1 MAWFSEAYLDF
12 FMELAPNNQKA
23 WFDANRHIYQE
34 KVRKPF
40 LAFTQ
45 ALIEEL
51 GKRDARLVQPAAS
64 CLFRINRDIR
74 FSKNKDPYKLH
85 MAAAISVNGKKD
97 AAGRLGL
104 YFQFSPEAI
113 IFAGGAYA
121 PDKME
126 LKRIRDHIADH
137 PAKFEKAISDGSFRK
152 RYGGIQGDKNKR
164 LTESEHKAA
173 AEMQPLMYNKQ
184 FYYMA
189 QYEDAMPLLK
199 DNLLEWT
206 LAHYDDALPVA
217 NYFEQALTQL

>member
-45 ALIEEL
+45 ALIDEL
-51 GKRDARLVQPAAS
+51 GKRDARLVQPAAA

-74 FSKNKDPYKLH
+74 FSKNKEPYKLH

-113 IFAGGAYA
+113 MFAGGAYA

-137 PAKFEKAISDGSFRK
+137 PAKFEKAISDESFRK